1 MAQAYYNTSST
12 GASFSPLTA
21 DMVGAVPSSGG
32 TFSGEVKFSAGTYVY
47 SASGTAGTGGYIKI
61 ATISLASTTYQ
72 NIPIEFT
79 VFRRGTRTS
88 TTLSIAFS
96 SANSADPGLTSFYF
110 VGAGSSTDFYLHKSA
125 TSTWNLYIRKT
136 EGYDNIGI
144 TAYETNFSYIAYKL
158 TWGSSQVSSVPS
170 GAVAATDNSPIVVS
184 SSQPSGVNTRIWVK
198 V

>member
-12 GASFSPLTA
+12 GTNFVKLTA
-21 DMVGAVPSSGG
+21 DTVGAVPSSGG

-47 SASGTAGTGGYIKI
+47 STSGTGGSGGYIKI
-61 ATISLASTTYQ
+61 ATLSLAGTTYQ

-79 VFRRGTRTS
+79 VFRRETRTS
-88 TTLSIAFS
+88 TTLSITFS

-136 EGYDNIGI
+136 GSYDNIGI
-144 TAYETNFSYIAYKL
+144 TAYETNFSYMGYKL

-184 SSQPSGVNTRIWVK
+184 SSQPNGVNTKLWVK
-198 V
+198 I